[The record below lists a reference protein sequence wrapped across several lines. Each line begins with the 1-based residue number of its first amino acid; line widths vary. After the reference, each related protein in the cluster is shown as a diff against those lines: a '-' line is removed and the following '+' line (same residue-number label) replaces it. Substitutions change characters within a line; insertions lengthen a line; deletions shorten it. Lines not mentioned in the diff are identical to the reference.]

1 MIDEP
6 CSQGAQRRS
15 SMKKVLG
22 TLMALG
28 VFASALGGC
37 AYGDMAAVGT
47 DKVVVMRQDSFLMGA
62 LRKAFVCK
70 ITDSG
75 LASCAAAESP

>member
-1 MIDEP
+1 
-6 CSQGAQRRS
+6 
-15 SMKKVLG
+15 MKKVFG

-28 VFASALGGC
+28 VVASALTGC

-47 DKVVVMRQDSFLMGA
+47 DKVVVMRQDSFLFGA

-70 ITDSG
+70 ISDGG
-75 LASCAAAESP
+75 LTSCTSNESP

>member
-1 MIDEP
+1 
-6 CSQGAQRRS
+6 
-15 SMKKVLG
+15 MKKVLG

-47 DKVVVMRQDSFLMGA
+47 DKVVVMRQDMFLFGA
-62 LRKAFVCK
+62 LRKAVVCR
-70 ITDSG
+70 ITDRG
-75 LASCAAAESP
+75 LTSCSSAESP

>member
-1 MIDEP
+1 
-6 CSQGAQRRS
+6 
-15 SMKKVLG
+15 MKKVLG

-37 AYGDMAAVGT
+37 AYGDMAAAGP
-47 DKVVVMRQDSFLMGA
+47 DKVVIMRQDSFLMGA

-70 ITDSG
+70 VTEGG
-75 LASCAAAESP
+75 LASCATAESP

>member
-1 MIDEP
+1 MN
-6 CSQGAQRRS
+6 
-15 SMKKVLG
+15 KVFG

-28 VFASALGGC
+28 VVASALTGC

-47 DKVVVMRQDSFLMGA
+47 DKVVVMRQDSFLFGA

-70 ITDSG
+70 ITDGG
-75 LASCAAAESP
+75 LASCAANESP